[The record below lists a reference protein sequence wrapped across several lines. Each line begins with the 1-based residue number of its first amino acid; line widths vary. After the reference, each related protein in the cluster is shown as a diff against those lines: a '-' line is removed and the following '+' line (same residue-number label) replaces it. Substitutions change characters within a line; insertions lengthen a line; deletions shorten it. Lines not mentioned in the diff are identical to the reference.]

1 MKTDIVGIPKGI
13 GKEALH
19 IADVTQRYLDINE
32 AKPKNESVCIVNN
45 GAENYHLAFWDEE
58 NNGFLNNTGYLP
70 KEFNKWIY
78 LPINVG

>member
-1 MKTDIVGIPKGI
+1 MSKGHNLED
-13 GKEALH
+13 KDKALH
-19 IADVTQRYLDINE
+19 IGGVTQRYLNINE

-45 GAENYHLAFWDEE
+45 GAENYQLAFWDEE
-58 NNGFLNNTGYLP
+58 NNGFLNNTGYLQ